1 VRAGGKGAEASLRG
15 FAIVFDVV
23 AGGKNGRHAGLDPA
37 STVAREDG
45 LRVEPAMTAAHQ
57 FPAAVHDML
66 ALGHARMLEYQGPA
80 YANLYL
86 ERLGQV
92 LEAERAS
99 DPAGVHHFATT
110 REMARW
116 LALWMAFDD
125 IVRVADLKS
134 RAARWER
141 VKGEVKAGEDDL
153 LKVYDHFKPGIPEF
167 AALLPAPLAARLVR
181 WDRKRVLEGKQPWAM
196 PLKVGTHSIT
206 GMLALRVLGSLKWLR
221 VRGSRYAVEQS
232 MIEKWLA
239 GVVEGMRR
247 HWQLG
252 HEIALCGRL
261 IKGYGATNER
271 GKENLLH
278 VLDHLAHGPSP
289 EASAKAVAAARDAAL
304 ADDAGKNLDA
314 ALVAHGAPAR
324 PMKEQPIR
332 FVRKP
337 KPLNPQSTA

>member
-1 VRAGGKGAEASLRG
+1 
-15 FAIVFDVV
+15 
-23 AGGKNGRHAGLDPA
+23 
-37 STVAREDG
+37 
-45 LRVEPAMTAAHQ
+45 MTAVQH

-86 ERLGQV
+86 ERLQQV
-92 LEAERAS
+92 LDAERAS
-99 DPAGVHHFATT
+99 DPAGAQNYAST

-134 RAARWER
+134 RTTRWER
-141 VKGEVKAGEDDL
+141 VRGEVKAGEDDL

-167 AALLPAPLAARLVR
+167 AALLPAPLADRLVR
-181 WDRKRVLEGKQPWAM
+181 WDRARVLQGKQPWAL
-196 PLKVGTHSIT
+196 PLKVGTHSIL
-206 GMLALRVLGSLKWLR
+206 GMLGLRVLASLKWLR
-221 VRGSRYAVEQS
+221 IRGSRYAIEQS
-232 MIEKWLA
+232 MIDKWLA
-239 GVVEGMRR
+239 GVVQGTRG
-247 HWQLG
+247 HWRLG

-278 VLDHLAHGPSP
+278 VLDHLAQGPSP
-289 EASAKAVAAARDAAL
+289 EASAQAIAAARDAAL
-304 ADDAGKNLDA
+304 ADDAGKTLDA

-324 PMKEQPIR
+324 PVKEQPIR

-337 KPLNPQSTA
+337 KRLNSQPAA